1 MIYEE
6 KKEPVAIKKVEDL
19 PEISS
24 TKKFQSSPFISP
36 VYGIGVNEDKL
47 QLEQT
52 ANLEKLN
59 EEIRKTNE
67 FLKALKELKKNLQ

>member
-1 MIYEE
+1 M
-6 KKEPVAIKKVEDL
+6 

-67 FLKALKELKKNLQ
+67 FLKALKEIKKELTIVLFF